1 MIHDLFRKE
10 IEFSNIQGYD
20 DIKDVVRR
28 VLSSD
33 ENYRSTGQS
42 KNKNILAWNIGVHEK
57 CLLRWLKYH
66 QPDFSILKERPL
78 FMTSKHFTHLQF
90 SYC

>member
-1 MIHDLFRKE
+1 MILDLFRKE

-20 DIKDVVRR
+20 DIKDVVRF

-33 ENYRSTGQS
+33 ENYRSTDQC
-42 KNKNILAWNIGVHEK
+42 KNIILAWNIGMHDR

-66 QPDFSILKERPL
+66 
-78 FMTSKHFTHLQF
+78 
-90 SYC
+90 

>member
-1 MIHDLFRKE
+1 MILDLFRKE

-20 DIKDVVRR
+20 DIKDVVRC

-33 ENYRSTGQS
+33 EITGQC
-42 KNKNILAWNIGVHEK
+42 KNIILAWNIEMHDK

-66 QPDFSILKERPL
+66 
-78 FMTSKHFTHLQF
+78 
-90 SYC
+90 